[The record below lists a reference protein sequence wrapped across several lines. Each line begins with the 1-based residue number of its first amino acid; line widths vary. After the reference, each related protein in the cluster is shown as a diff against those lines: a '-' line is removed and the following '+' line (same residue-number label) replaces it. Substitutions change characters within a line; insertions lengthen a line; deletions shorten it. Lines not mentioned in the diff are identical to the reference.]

1 MKARLRKYIYGETN
15 DEHPAEVK
23 TDAGQGEERN
33 FLLSVHRIMVVMYKS
48 AGS

>member
-1 MKARLRKYIYGETN
+1 MKAWLRKYIYGETN
-15 DEHPAEVK
+15 DEHPG
-23 TDAGQGEERN
+23 DAGQGEERD